1 MRQFQSANEQMI
13 IGGMKATDLADRFGT
28 PIYVTEEARLR
39 ENFRRINDAFNKRM
53 PTRIHFAC
61 KANANLAIMKVLEQ
75 EGSCIDA
82 VSLGEAELALKA
94 GYSPDR
100 ILYTGT
106 SVSNEEMRQL
116 VQRKVPINVD
126 SPSQLRRLAQIAPGY
141 RISMRVNPDVGAGH
155 HHHVVTGKKT
165 TKFGIPKGA
174 IVNAYA
180 EALALGFKPYG
191 LHCHIGAGVQ
201 EVAPFIE
208 VTDVMIEIANELR
221 DVLGLK
227 LEVLDLGGGIG
238 IPYKPSE
245 HEMDV
250 DLLADAITARVKEHS
265 SIKTLALEPGR
276 YLVCDSTVL
285 LARVHDIKETPEKR
299 FAGTDAGFNT
309 LIRPA
314 FYGSYH
320 HIAVANKFGR
330 EPELV
335 YDVVGPICESGDFI
349 AKDRKLP
356 RLAEGDVLVVYDT
369 GAYGYAMSSTYN
381 SRGRPAEVLVHE
393 GQAQVVREAETV
405 DDLVRGQRIPSRLML

>member
-1 MRQFQSANEQMI
+1 M
-13 IGGMKATDLADRFGT
+13 
-28 PIYVTEEARLR
+28 
-39 ENFRRINDAFNKRM
+39 
-53 PTRIHFAC
+53 
-61 KANANLAIMKVLEQ
+61 
-75 EGSCIDA
+75 
-82 VSLGEAELALKA
+82 
-94 GYSPDR
+94 
-100 ILYTGT
+100 
-106 SVSNEEMRQL
+106 
-116 VQRKVPINVD
+116 
-126 SPSQLRRLAQIAPGY
+126 
-141 RISMRVNPDVGAGH
+141 
-155 HHHVVTGKKT
+155 
-165 TKFGIPKGA
+165 
-174 IVNAYA
+174 
-180 EALALGFKPYG
+180 
-191 LHCHIGAGVQ
+191 Q

-208 VTDVMIEIANELR
+208 VTDVMIEIANEVR

-250 DLLADAITARVKEHS
+250 DLLADAITSRVKEHS

-276 YLVCDSTVL
+276 YMVCDSTVL
-285 LARVHDIKETPEKR
+285 LTRVHDVKDTPDKR

-320 HIAVANKFGR
+320 HVAVANKFGR

-356 RLAEGDVLVVYDT
+356 SLAEGDVLVVYDT
-369 GAYGYAMSSTYN
+369 GAYGFTMSSNYN

-393 GQAQVVREAETV
+393 GQAQVMREAETV
-405 DDLVRGQRIPSRLML
+405 DDLVRGQKIPSRLML